1 MFSGGQGVEKECM
14 GTNEIK
20 AWFRDSFRFSLF
32 KGFAETIQSFYAL
45 SYTDVSDASKKQ
57 FRELQVKY
65 FELKEKHDDLTERL
79 KFFTKVI
86 KI

>member
-1 MFSGGQGVEKECM
+1 MVFRCFQGLEKECIW
-14 GTNEIK
+14 NK
-20 AWFRDSFRFSLF
+20 WA
-32 KGFAETIQSFYAL
+32 KGLISRLVYNNMYNVL

-65 FELKEKHDDLTERL
+65 FELKEKHDDLTEKL

-86 KI
+86 KV

>member
-1 MFSGGQGVEKECM
+1 MYNNTCNV
-14 GTNEIK
+14 
-20 AWFRDSFRFSLF
+20 
-32 KGFAETIQSFYAL
+32 L

-65 FELKEKHDDLTERL
+65 FELKEKHDDLTEKL

-86 KI
+86 KV